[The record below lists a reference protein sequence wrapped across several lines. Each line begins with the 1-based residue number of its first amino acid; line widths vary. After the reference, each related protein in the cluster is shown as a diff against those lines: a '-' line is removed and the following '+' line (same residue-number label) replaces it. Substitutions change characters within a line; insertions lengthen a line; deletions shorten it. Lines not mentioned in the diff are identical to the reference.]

1 MPTYEVKSRTTG
13 PTTVSTVEADNRE
26 KAITQT
32 LEGCEE
38 GSTME
43 VMQVTE
49 MAPDAEAPPPAKKDR

>member
-13 PTTVSTVEADNRE
+13 PTTVSTVEADTRE
-26 KAITQT
+26 LAIHQT
-32 LEGCEE
+32 LQGCEE

-49 MAPDAEAPPPAKKDR
+49 MPPDVEAVPQARKEK

>member
-13 PTTVSTVEADNRE
+13 PTTISTVEADTRE
-26 KAITQT
+26 LAIHQT
-32 LEGCEE
+32 LQGCEE

-49 MAPDAEAPPPAKKDR
+49 MPADAEVAPQAKKDK